1 MAGKLA
7 TQLCFSD
14 DTCDRCVKT
23 QIGVKEGRILTL
35 LDISWYSYFKN
46 SNWSKR
52 GEFCDVFGDSFM
64 EGKNKHLMT
73 LFRILR
79 RSLTTQTRKEDLIDH
94 LHYESVQTKLR
105 ILLIIIVVKVSK
117 QNWGNDQ
124 GGIVYCGWSGVLRR
138 RVLTVWRPLSSVV
151 IL

>member
-23 QIGVKEGRILTL
+23 QIGVKEGRILTFL
-35 LDISWYSYFKN
+35 GISWYSFCKS
-46 SNWSKR
+46 SNGSTR
-52 GEFCDVFGDSFM
+52 GGFCDIFWGFIYG
-64 EGKNKHLMT
+64 GKKIKHL
-73 LFRILR
+73 LISFGILR
-79 RSLTTQTRKEDLIDH
+79 RSLTAQTRNEDLID
-94 LHYESVQTKLR
+94 LYESVQTKLR

-138 RVLTVWRPLSSVV
+138 RVLTVWRSLSSFV